1 MIKYNKNDS
10 FILLNI
16 LDTLDNVN
24 ACIVNLTVKQ
34 FFSRRCIS
42 LIKCISRFTV
52 VDKCVTTFYDNS
64 YKKISLLY
72 IINN

>member
-1 MIKYNKNDS
+1 MIEYNKNDS

-34 FFSRRCIS
+34 FFSRRCITLIKRLADLLS
-42 LIKCISRFTV
+42 LINVLQHFMTIV
-52 VDKCVTTFYDNS
+52 I
-64 YKKISLLY
+64 KK
-72 IINN
+72 